1 MRLPSLFQDG
11 MVLQREVENY
21 IWGITTSEQ
30 KVKGRFGGE
39 RFETIAN
46 VHGEFKVQL
55 PRLPVGGP
63 YEMEIEDKEK
73 IKIKDILIGDVFLL
87 GGQSN
92 MELPVHRTL
101 ELFRKE
107 IKEMDE
113 PEIRMFELPKEY
125 KFDGERS
132 FLEQG
137 SWKKAQ
143 RNDLLEFS
151 AVGLFM
157 ARALREKYKIPI
169 GLLQSAVGGTPIKA
183 WCSEKTIKHMGVY
196 VEELEQCKQLGYVK
210 KVEQEEAKKEQEW
223 LKEANQSMEGIPIK
237 EGKIQIP
244 GIWKEGELFQFHGA
258 ICLERKITLT
268 QVEAEK
274 NAEILLGAIVDADKV
289 FINGVYCGETGYQ
302 YPPRIYPVPKGV
314 LKEGE
319 NTIRIQICVFRNTGG
334 FVEGKKYGLR
344 FCRDNDQFMD
354 LSGVWDYKI
363 MKYMEQLEPTTFFNY
378 KASSLY
384 NGMLTPIKN
393 YQIACC
399 VFYQG
404 ESNTGNPY
412 GYEHEFRAMIKDWRK
427 LFNKENMPF
436 VYVQLAGF
444 SDGEFE
450 HQGRNWAV
458 LRREQEKVLDV
469 PNTAMVQAY
478 DLGEY
483 NDLHPLNKKGV
494 GQRLSLAIRR
504 LCYGE
509 QVECMGPVVKE
520 IKVRDDNRVLIILD
534 RGGDEIQ
541 VRDESGNHRI
551 GGIELKDEDD
561 VYVEA
566 KAKLVVDGI
575 IVWIPTLER
584 PKGIRYA
591 WKNCPI
597 GANLYGKNGLPVV
610 PFEKE
615 WE

>member
-30 KVKGRFGGE
+30 KVKGRFGGKS
-39 RFETIAN
+39 FETTAN

-55 PRLPVGGP
+55 PKLPVGGP

-107 IKEMDE
+107 IKEIDE
-113 PEIRMFELPKEY
+113 EEIRMFELPKEY

-143 RNDLLEFS
+143 RNDILEFS

-183 WCSEKTIKHMGVY
+183 WCSEETINDMGIY

-210 KVEQEEAKKEQEW
+210 KVEQEEVKKEQEW

-258 ICLERKITLT
+258 ICLERKVTLT
-268 QVEAEK
+268 QVEAAK
-274 NAEILLGAIVDADKV
+274 DAEILLGAIVDADKV
-289 FINGVYCGETGYQ
+289 FINGVYCGETGYK
-302 YPPRIYPVPKGV
+302 YPPRIYPVPKGI

-344 FCRDNDQFMD
+344 FCGDNDQFID
-354 LSGVWDYKI
+354 LSGVWNYKI
-363 MKYMEQLEPTTFFNY
+363 MKYMDKLEETTFFNY

-384 NGMLTPIKN
+384 NGMLAPIKN

-399 VFYQG
+399 MFYQG

-412 GYEHEFRAMIKDWRK
+412 GYAKEFRAMIQDWRQ
-427 LFNKENMPF
+427 LFEKPEMPF
-436 VYVQLAGF
+436 SYVQLAGF
-444 SDGEFE
+444 SDGELE

-458 LRREQEKVLDV
+458 LRREQEKVLDI
-469 PNTAMVQAY
+469 PNTEMVQAY

-483 NDLHPLNKKGV
+483 NDLHPLDKKTV
-494 GQRLSLAIRR
+494 GQRLALAVRK
-504 LCYGE
+504 LWYGE
-509 QVECMGPVVKE
+509 EIECLGPVVTQ
-520 IKVRDDNRVLIILD
+520 IKVTDNNQVHIIFD
-534 RGGDEIQ
+534 RSGREIR
-541 VRDESGNHRI
+541 VRDESGKNMI
-551 GGIELKDEDD
+551 SGIELKDERGI
-561 VYVEA
+561 YAEA
-566 KAKLVVDGI
+566 NAILTLKGI
-575 IVWIPTLER
+575 IAWLPRLEK

-591 WKNCPI
+591 WKDCPI
-597 GANLYGKNGLPVV
+597 EANLYGNNGLPVV